1 MTRRLL
7 GGMLAALLLS
17 GVAGAQ
23 TPTAP
28 TEDAFFAAL
37 RRGAEQGDA
46 AAQWSLGTAYEFGQ
60 GVSKDYGQ
68 AATWYRKAAEQGDA
82 IGQYCLGNAYANGQG
97 VPQDY
102 VEAHKW
108 RNLAA
113 SRTSAEQQK
122 RYAGI
127 RDAMATLMTP
137 QQLAEAQQRASA
149 WLAAFEK
156 RGGK

>member
-1 MTRRLL
+1 
-7 GGMLAALLLS
+7 MLAVLLVS

-108 RNLAA
+108 HNLAA
-113 SRTSAEQQK
+113 SRASAELRKQ
-122 RYAGI
+122 YAEA
-127 RDAMATLMTP
+127 RDEVAALMTP
-137 QQLAEAQQRASA
+137 TQIEAAQTLARE